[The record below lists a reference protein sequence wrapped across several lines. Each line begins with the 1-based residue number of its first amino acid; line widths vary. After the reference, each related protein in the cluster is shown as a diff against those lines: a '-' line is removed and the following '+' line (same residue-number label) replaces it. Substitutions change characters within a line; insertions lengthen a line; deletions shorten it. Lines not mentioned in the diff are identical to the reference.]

1 MEQNILT
8 EHQQTTLQI
17 IATEEKLHGF
27 YLSGGTA
34 LAAFHLGHRFSD
46 DLDLFTS
53 ETIDALFLHAFSEIL
68 KKAIGSTS
76 VHYQHLYDR
85 NIFTFLLPIGELK
98 IEFTKYPFP
107 QFENPVNENGIRVD
121 SFRDIAAN
129 KLAALLD
136 RFDPKDFVDIYFIL
150 QKTSLENVWHDA
162 EQKFDMKI
170 DPVFLGSELAKV
182 RRVNGL
188 PRMLKPLDKEELRR
202 FFTEE
207 AKKLS
212 PSIFLS

>member
-1 MEQNILT
+1 MEQAILT
-8 EHQQTTLQI
+8 EHQQIVLDLV
-17 IATEEKLHGF
+17 AKEDRLRDF

-34 LAAFHLGHRFSD
+34 LAVFHLKHRFSD
-46 DLDLFTS
+46 DLDFFTS
-53 ETIDALFLHAFSEIL
+53 ETPDLLFLRTFAATIQKTLNARNMQFER
-68 KKAIGSTS
+68 
-76 VHYQHLYDR
+76 LYDR
-85 NIFTFLLPIGELK
+85 NIYTFTLAQGELK

-107 QFENPVNENGIRVD
+107 QFENPANENGIRVD

-136 RFDPKDFVDIYFIL
+136 RFDPKDFADLYFIL
-150 QKTSLENVWHDA
+150 QKTTLENVWHDT
-162 EQKFDMKI
+162 EKKFGMKI

-182 RRVNGL
+182 RRVAGL
-188 PRMLKPLDKEELRR
+188 PRMVKPLDKEELRR